1 MNTHE
6 KCACLFIRASMSCI
20 IHKRSYVAVVFK
32 PVNNWYKQ
40 INCCMLNAVIY
51 YLKKDLLSE
60 HLEIII
66 RQLYLI
72 SNDWRDICLLIYWM
86 DPDKQVRH
94 LLPAFC

>member
-1 MNTHE
+1 
-6 KCACLFIRASMSCI
+6 
-20 IHKRSYVAVVFK
+20 
-32 PVNNWYKQ
+32 
-40 INCCMLNAVIY
+40 MLNAVIY